1 LKQTISILGCG
12 WLGLPLAIHLTTKGY
27 DIKGSN
33 TNNRNA
39 NILKNNNIIPFIVDI
54 STSEDV
60 SEFLTAD
67 VLVIL
72 ITNKYSADFK
82 RLIAQIEKSTIQ
94 NVLFISSSSV
104 YPNTNKVVTETTP
117 TKDTPLSEIENLFRA
132 NTNFKT
138 TILRFGGLFGYD
150 RKPGNFIKPGKQI
163 ENPEGF
169 INLIHQDD
177 CINIIENII
186 AKNCWNETLNA
197 CADSHPTRKEF
208 YTKEVLKLRN
218 EAPPINENSLNE
230 FKIVSNNKLKQILNY
245 EFKVNDLMNYSK

>member
-1 LKQTISILGCG
+1 MKQTISILGCG
-12 WLGLPLAIHLTTKGY
+12 WLGLPLAIYLTQKGY
-27 DIKGSN
+27 NVKGSN
-33 TNNRNA
+33 TNNKNA
-39 NILKNNNIIPFIVDI
+39 DILLINNVKPYIVDI
-54 STSEDV
+54 STTNDLSD
-60 SEFLTAD
+60 FLTSN
-67 VLVIL
+67 IL
-72 ITNKYSADFK
+72 IVAIPHKNNADFK

-94 NVLFISSSSV
+94 NVLFISSTSV
-104 YPNTNKVVTETTP
+104 YPNTNNVVTEITP
-117 TKDTPLSEIENLFRA
+117 TKDTPLSEIENLFKT

-138 TILRFGGLFGYD
+138 TILRFGGLFGYN
-150 RKPGNFIKPGKQI
+150 RKPGNFIKSGKQI

-197 CADSHPTRKEF
+197 CTDSHPKRKEF

-245 EFKVNDLMNYSK
+245 EFKVNDLMNYSE